1 MISPPSSRAWLTK
14 RKSDTAGVHGT
25 VDGSDASLKAQ
36 EDARRSLYRSAMRE
50 CDVLKSSIASECRL
64 ETLNVNINRS
74 YGSPQNEGFN
84 ANGNF
89 TFRVMLK

>member
-1 MISPPSSRAWLTK
+1 VNI
-14 RKSDTAGVHGT
+14 GFFVHGT
-25 VDGSDASLKAQ
+25 VDGSEASLKAQ
-36 EDARRSLYRSAMRE
+36 EDARRSLYQSAMRE